1 MALQKISFRNIKPEI
16 YKEYGIQ
23 LVVVA
28 ILCFISCLIEI
39 YHLWNYGM
47 GYYNFLRLFF
57 DEKLALDLSISAIPD
72 PGLLY
77 FIAVTLFYL
86 FYNTARL
93 LFDRKLYL
101 EK

>member
-1 MALQKISFRNIKPEI
+1 
-16 YKEYGIQ
+16 
-23 LVVVA
+23 
-28 ILCFISCLIEI
+28 
-39 YHLWNYGM
+39 M
-47 GYYNFLRLFF
+47 GYYNFLCLFF

-77 FIAVTLFYL
+77 FIAVTRFYL